1 MAEKIVVWSRN
12 AQAQVA
18 AIDRETALGILHAI
32 DDYLTT
38 GVGDVKKLRPPR
50 QELRL
55 RVADYRVFFLY
66 LGPRSIEIL
75 AVKHRKDAYRR

>member
-1 MAEKIVVWSRN
+1 MPNKIVTWSPT

-38 GVGDVKKLRPPR
+38 ASATLRSFVR
-50 QELRL
+50 RAETCSSGWGIIACSSSLKG
-55 RVADYRVFFLY
+55 RVPSRFSL
-66 LGPRSIEIL
+66 
-75 AVKHRKDAYRR
+75 

>member
-1 MAEKIVVWSRN
+1 MADRIVLWSAN

-18 AIDRETALGILHAI
+18 AIDRGTALGILHAI

-38 GVGDVKKLRPPR
+38 GVGDVKRLRPPR

-55 RVADYRVFFLY
+55 RVGDYRVFFLS
-66 LGPRSIEIL
+66 LGLRSIEIL
-75 AVKHRKDAYRR
+75 AVKHRKDAYR